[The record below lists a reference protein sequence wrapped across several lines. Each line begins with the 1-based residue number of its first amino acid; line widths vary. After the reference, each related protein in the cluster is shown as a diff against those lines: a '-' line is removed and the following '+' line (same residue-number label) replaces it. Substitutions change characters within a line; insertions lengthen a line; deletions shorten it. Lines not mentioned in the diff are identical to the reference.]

1 MPEDRPVT
9 SAELY
14 ARAQLLQHRLRTW
27 RRTIHQYP
35 ELTFDEHRTA
45 GYVNGQMLDLGIETQ
60 TEIAKTGVVGHIRG
74 GHGPPVGLRADMDAL
89 TIREENGS
97 EFDSTRPGLMHACG
111 HDAHTAMLMGAAAL
125 AAVKWMREQGARE
138 EK

>member
-14 ARAQLLQHRLRTW
+14 ERAQSLQHRLRTW
-27 RRTIHQYP
+27 RRTIHRYP

-45 GYVNGQMLDLGIETQ
+45 GYVNKQMLDLGIETQ

-74 GHGPPVGLRADMDAL
+74 GHGPLVGLRADMDAL
-89 TIREENGS
+89 PIQEENGG

>member
-14 ARAQLLQHRLRTW
+14 ERAQSLQHRLRTW

-74 GHGPPVGLRADMDAL
+74 GHGPLVGLRADMDAL
-89 TIREENGS
+89 PIQEENGS

-111 HDAHTAMLMGAAAL
+111 HDPHTAMLMGAAAL